1 MNLPEGEGNDSEFKK
16 CIQITS
22 DLQINASQSLHYH
35 KAPAVGWQE

>member
-1 MNLPEGEGNDSEFKK
+1 MIQNFCSGLMDCKK

-35 KAPAVGWQE
+35 KPPAVGWQE